1 MLGNFRLSGIK
12 RALAGVPQ
20 IEVTF
25 DLDVNGIL
33 KVSAKDLGRGV
44 EQQIVIT
51 SSTNLSEEEIR
62 RAREDAMRYEEE
74 TQGNKENMDIWNEAE
89 TYVYKVENQLE
100 VQSQKLDKS
109 QIKKIRRDLE
119 YLKKLVCRTDAD
131 RITDIE
137 AGNIKD
143 AYRQLQES
151 AMILG

>member
-1 MLGNFRLSGIK
+1 MDGIPPA
-12 RALAGVPQ
+12 RRGVPQ

-62 RAREDAMRYEEE
+62 RAREDAMRYEKE

-89 TYVYKVENQLE
+89 AYVYKVENQLE
-100 VQSQKLDKS
+100 VQSQNLDKA

>member
-1 MLGNFRLSGIK
+1 MCIRD
-12 RALAGVPQ
+12 RLAGVPQ

-62 RAREDAMRYEEE
+62 RAREDAMRYEKE

-89 TYVYKVENQLE
+89 AYVYKVENQLE
-100 VQSQKLDKS
+100 VQSQNLDKA

>member
-1 MLGNFRLSGIK
+1 MESS
-12 RALAGVPQ
+12 
-20 IEVTF
+20 EVTF

>member
-1 MLGNFRLSGIK
+1 M
-12 RALAGVPQ
+12 
-20 IEVTF
+20 
-25 DLDVNGIL
+25 
-33 KVSAKDLGRGV
+33 

-62 RAREDAMRYEEE
+62 RAREDAMRYEKE

-89 TYVYKVENQLE
+89 AYVYKVENQLE
-100 VQSQKLDKS
+100 VQSQNLDKA